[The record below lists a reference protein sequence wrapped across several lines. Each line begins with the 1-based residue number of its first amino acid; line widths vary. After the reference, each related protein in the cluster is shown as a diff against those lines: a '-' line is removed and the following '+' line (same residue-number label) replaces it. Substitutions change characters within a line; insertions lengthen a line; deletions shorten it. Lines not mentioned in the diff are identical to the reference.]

1 MSDVYANF
9 LAYHLKPIS
18 DLLEDPEITEV
29 LINGP
34 NRIFIEREGR
44 LQPCPNHKFGSAA
57 ELMAACINLS
67 QISGQ
72 VLDESRPSMDG
83 SMPDGSRVH
92 IVVPPLATEVHVA
105 IRKFSNITY
114 SIDDLIARKAL
125 NHRAARLLD
134 TSVNLKRNIL
144 VSGGTGSGKTT
155 LLNALT
161 GFINPAERL
170 IVLEDVRE
178 LKLLQPHVLSLL
190 VRPEDKHGR
199 GKVTTRELLV
209 SALRMR
215 PDRILVGEVR
225 GGEALDLLNALNS
238 GHGGTM
244 ASLHA
249 NSPHQALTKL
259 ETLCLF
265 AGAELPLKAIRMEIC
280 NAVHVVVQIT
290 RLMDG
295 SRRISEISE
304 VHPQL
309 DEAGGY
315 RTTTIY
321 KLRLRGKDEA
331 ERLVGELEPTGAVPT
346 FMDDAISQ
354 GLKVKMSDFTLEED
368 TEAFRR
374 PDTDR

>member
-9 LAYHLKPIS
+9 LAYHLKPIA

-29 LINGP
+29 LVNGAD
-34 NRIFIEREGR
+34 RIFVEREGR
-44 LQPCPNHKFGSAA
+44 LEPCPNHRFGSEA

-67 QISGQ
+67 QISGK
-72 VLDESRPSMDG
+72 VLDETHPSMDG

-92 IVVPPLATEVHVA
+92 IVVPPLSTSVHIA
-105 IRKFSNITY
+105 IRKFSEITY
-114 SIDDLIARKAL
+114 GVQDLIARKAL
-125 NHRAARLLD
+125 NPRAARLLD
-134 TSVNLKRNIL
+134 IAVNLKQNIL

-178 LKLLQPHVLSLL
+178 LKLLQPHVVSLL
-190 VRPEDKHGR
+190 VRPPDKQGR
-199 GKVTTRELLV
+199 GKVTTRELLM

-265 AGAELPLKAIRMEIC
+265 SGADLPLKAIRMEIC
-280 NAVHVVVQIT
+280 NAVHLVVQIS
-290 RLMDG
+290 RLVDG
-295 SRRISEISE
+295 SRRITDISE

-309 DEAGGY
+309 DDIGGY
-315 RTTTIY
+315 RTTPIY
-321 KLRLRGKDEA
+321 QLKLRGKNDA
-331 ERLVGELEPTGAVPT
+331 DQLVGELEPTGSIPT
-346 FMDDAISQ
+346 FIDKAVAQGIRVDRTDFSPDD
-354 GLKVKMSDFTLEED
+354 D
-368 TEAFRR
+368 TATFSR
-374 PDTDR
+374 P